1 MHRRLRKSIR
11 ILLVVLLYASA
22 GAAIM
27 AVAFR
32 GVVQCSFRYDPPTA
46 SELAADPSLVIY
58 K

>member
-11 ILLVVLLYASA
+11 ILLVVLIYAAA

-27 AVAFR
+27 AVTFK
-32 GVVQCSFRYDPPTA
+32 GIVQCSFRYDPPTA
-46 SELAADPSLVIY
+46 SELAEDTSLVRY